1 VIVAGQNQRPLKIV
15 GNTMTSL
22 FTINCCKSFGCKN
35 LGLASSPDYSW
46 PEYRLGYAALH
57 CRACGS
63 YPPLFNEEQFGGWLS
78 AYLTDFAAQSGH
90 FCPRCYQREIILYGH
105 NPQGS
110 QRVQCRSCKHVWTP
124 KQQPLTTIVPPEQIA
139 TVPLIVP
146 FQGACTDQKLYVLL
160 SFDAIRGNILHI
172 SSNFT
177 PHLVGDTL
185 RYRWRNN
192 VEPAVIHDDIVERV
206 RQRETL
212 FLRRSQFDEIQY
224 GSAMLKRNA
233 NGADLRPVITAHGHF
248 RILSHLWPEV
258 KTHIIAHECFL
269 RGAAITAW
277 AQQYRD
283 HHASLWFIDEEINS
297 DKCTLPW
304 RLLGKTWQ
312 GWWQNQWQIWQQG
325 DTRKMVC
332 LLTEGQVE
340 KGASITLAAGHHFLV
355 WLQQQAEFRDS
366 ARYSA
371 HSVFQTIRTLA
382 EQYNTLI
389 TQRDLPGGA
398 AAYRAYGSCHM

>member
-1 VIVAGQNQRPLKIV
+1 
-15 GNTMTSL
+15 MTSL

-35 LGLASSPDYSW
+35 LGLVSSPDYSW

-90 FCPRCYQREIILYGH
+90 FCPRCYLRETILYGH

-110 QRVQCRSCKHVWTP
+110 QRVQCRSCKKVWTP
-124 KQQPLTTIVPPEQIA
+124 KHPQLTPLLPPEQIA
-139 TVPLIVP
+139 TIPLIVP
-146 FQGACTDQKLYVLL
+146 FQGASADQQLYVLL

-192 VEPAVIHDDIVERV
+192 VEPTVIHDDIVERV

-233 NGADLRPVITAHGHF
+233 NGAVLRPVITAHGHF

-312 GWWQNQWQIWQQG
+312 GWWRNQWQIWQQG

-355 WLQQQAEFRDS
+355 WLHQQAEFRDS

-371 HSVFQTIRTLA
+371 HSVFQTIRTLT

-389 TQRDLPGGA
+389 TLRDLPGGA

>member
-1 VIVAGQNQRPLKIV
+1 
-15 GNTMTSL
+15 MTSP
-22 FTINCCKSFGCKN
+22 FTINCCKSFGCQN
-35 LGLASSPDYSW
+35 LGLASSADYSW

-63 YPPLFNEEQFGGWLS
+63 YPPLFNEEQFGRWLS

-90 FCPRCYQREIILYGH
+90 FCPRCYQRETIRYGR

-110 QRVQCRSCKHVWTP
+110 QRVQCRSCKKVWTP
-124 KQQPLTTIVPPEQIA
+124 KQQPLVAIQPPEQIA
-139 TVPLIVP
+139 TVSLIVP
-146 FQGACTDQKLYVLL
+146 FQGTSADQQLYVLL

-177 PHLVGDTL
+177 PHPAGASL
-185 RYRWRNN
+185 RYRWRGST
-192 VEPAVIHDDIVERV
+192 EPVVSHDDIVERV
-206 RQRETL
+206 SQRETQ

-233 NGADLRPVITAHGHF
+233 SGAILRPVITAHGHF
-248 RILSHLWPEV
+248 RVLSHLWPAV

-269 RGAAITAW
+269 RGAVITAW
-277 AQQYRD
+277 AEQFRE
-283 HHASLWFIDEEINS
+283 HHASLWFVDEEIS
-297 DKCTLPW
+297 DDQHTRPW
-304 RLLGKTWQ
+304 QLLGKSYQ

-340 KGASITLAAGHHFLV
+340 KGASITLAASHHFLN
-355 WLQQQAEFRDS
+355 WLQQQTEFQQS
-366 ARYSA
+366 PRYSA
-371 HSVFQTIRTLA
+371 HSVFQTIRTLT
-382 EQYNTLI
+382 EKYNIL
-389 TQRDLPGGA
+389 DLPGGA
-398 AAYRAYGSCHM
+398 AAYRAYGLCHRQAG

>member
-1 VIVAGQNQRPLKIV
+1 
-15 GNTMTSL
+15 MTSL

-90 FCPRCYQREIILYGH
+90 FCPRCYQRETILYGH

-233 NGADLRPVITAHGHF
+233 NGAVLRPVITAHGHF

>member
-1 VIVAGQNQRPLKIV
+1 
-15 GNTMTSL
+15 MTSL

-90 FCPRCYQREIILYGH
+90 FCPRCYQRETILYGH

-192 VEPAVIHDDIVERV
+192 VEPAVIHDNIVERV

-233 NGADLRPVITAHGHF
+233 NGAVLRPVITAHGHF

-283 HHASLWFIDEEINS
+283 HHASLWFIDEEITS

-340 KGASITLAAGHHFLV
+340 KGASITLAAGHHFLA

-389 TQRDLPGGA
+389 TQRDLPGGT

>member
-1 VIVAGQNQRPLKIV
+1 
-15 GNTMTSL
+15 MTSL

-90 FCPRCYQREIILYGH
+90 FCPRCYQRETILYGH

-192 VEPAVIHDDIVERV
+192 VEPAVIHDNIVERV

-233 NGADLRPVITAHGHF
+233 NGAVLRPVITAHGHF

-283 HHASLWFIDEEINS
+283 HHASLWFIDEGINS

-312 GWWQNQWQIWQQG
+312 GWWRNQWQIWQQG
-325 DTRKMVC
+325 DTRKMVR

-355 WLQQQAEFRDS
+355 WLQQQAEFLDS

-382 EQYNTLI
+382 DKYNALN
-389 TQRDLPGGA
+389 LPGGA
-398 AAYRAYGSCHM
+398 TAYRAYGSCHM

>member
-1 VIVAGQNQRPLKIV
+1 
-15 GNTMTSL
+15 MTSL

-90 FCPRCYQREIILYGH
+90 FCPRCYQRETILYGH

-192 VEPAVIHDDIVERV
+192 VEPAVIHDNIVERV

-233 NGADLRPVITAHGHF
+233 NGAVLRPVITAHGHF

-283 HHASLWFIDEEINS
+283 HHASLWFIDEEITS

-332 LLTEGQVE
+332 LLTDGQVE
-340 KGASITLAAGHHFLV
+340 KGASITLAAGHHFLA

>member
-1 VIVAGQNQRPLKIV
+1 
-15 GNTMTSL
+15 MTSL

-90 FCPRCYQREIILYGH
+90 FCPLCYQRETILYGH

-233 NGADLRPVITAHGHF
+233 NGAVLRPVITAHGHF

-312 GWWQNQWQIWQQG
+312 GWWRNQWQIWQQG

-398 AAYRAYGSCHM
+398 AAYRAYE

>member
-1 VIVAGQNQRPLKIV
+1 MASP
-15 GNTMTSL
+15 
-22 FTINCCKSFGCKN
+22 FTINCCKSFGCQN
-35 LGLASSPDYSW
+35 LGLASSADYSW

-63 YPPLFNEEQFGGWLS
+63 YPPLFNEEQFRLWLS
-78 AYLTDFAAQSGH
+78 AYLADSAANSGH
-90 FCPRCYQREIILYGH
+90 FCPSCYQRDPIRYGR

-110 QRVQCRSCKHVWTP
+110 QRVQCRACKKVWTP
-124 KQQPLTTIVPPEQIA
+124 KRQPLILFEPPEQIA

-146 FQGACTDQKLYVLL
+146 FQGASADQKLYVLL

-177 PHLVGDTL
+177 PHPAGASL
-185 RYRWRNN
+185 RYRWRGIG
-192 VEPAVIHDDIVERV
+192 EAAATHDDIVERV
-206 RQRETL
+206 SQRESQ

-233 NGADLRPVITAHGHF
+233 SGAILRPVITAHGHF
-248 RILSHLWPEV
+248 RVLSHLWPAV

-269 RGAAITAW
+269 RGAVITAW
-277 AQQYRD
+277 AEQFRE
-283 HHASLWFIDEEINS
+283 HHASLWFVDEEIS
-297 DKCTLPW
+297 DDQHTRPW
-304 RLLGKTWQ
+304 QLLGKSYQ

-325 DTRKMVC
+325 DTSKMVC

-340 KGASITLAAGHHFLV
+340 KGASITLAASHHFLA
-355 WLQQQAEFRDS
+355 WLQQQTEFRNS

-371 HSVFQTIRTLA
+371 HSVLQTIRTLA
-382 EQYNTLI
+382 EKYNIL
-389 TQRDLPGGA
+389 DLPGGA
-398 AAYRAYGSCHM
+398 AAYRAYGSPDKRKRHPATQTTAAAPDD

>member
-1 VIVAGQNQRPLKIV
+1 
-15 GNTMTSL
+15 MTSL

-90 FCPRCYQREIILYGH
+90 FCPRCYQRETILYGH

-192 VEPAVIHDDIVERV
+192 VEPAVIHDNIVERV

-233 NGADLRPVITAHGHF
+233 NGAVLRPVITAHGHF

-340 KGASITLAAGHHFLV
+340 KGASITLAAGHHLLA
-355 WLQQQAEFRDS
+355 WIQQQAEFRDS

-382 EQYNTLI
+382 DKYNALN
-389 TQRDLPGGA
+389 LPGGA
-398 AAYRAYGSCHM
+398 TAYRAYGSCHM

>member
-1 VIVAGQNQRPLKIV
+1 
-15 GNTMTSL
+15 MTSL

-90 FCPRCYQREIILYGH
+90 FCPRCFQRETILYGH

-110 QRVQCRSCKHVWTP
+110 QRIQCRSCKQVWTP

-192 VEPAVIHDDIVERV
+192 VEPTVIHDDIVERV

-233 NGADLRPVITAHGHF
+233 NGAVLRPVITAHGHF

-258 KTHIIAHECFL
+258 KTHIIAHEC
-269 RGAAITAW
+269 
-277 AQQYRD
+277 
-283 HHASLWFIDEEINS
+283 
-297 DKCTLPW
+297 
-304 RLLGKTWQ
+304 
-312 GWWQNQWQIWQQG
+312 
-325 DTRKMVC
+325 
-332 LLTEGQVE
+332 
-340 KGASITLAAGHHFLV
+340 
-355 WLQQQAEFRDS
+355 
-366 ARYSA
+366 
-371 HSVFQTIRTLA
+371 
-382 EQYNTLI
+382 
-389 TQRDLPGGA
+389 
-398 AAYRAYGSCHM
+398 

>member
-1 VIVAGQNQRPLKIV
+1 
-15 GNTMTSL
+15 MTSL

-90 FCPRCYQREIILYGH
+90 FCPRCYQRETILYGH

-192 VEPAVIHDDIVERV
+192 VEPAVIHDNIVERV

-233 NGADLRPVITAHGHF
+233 NGAVLRPVITAHGHF

-283 HHASLWFIDEEINS
+283 HHASLWFIDEEITS

-340 KGASITLAAGHHFLV
+340 KGASITLAAGHHFLA

>member
-1 VIVAGQNQRPLKIV
+1 
-15 GNTMTSL
+15 MTSL

-90 FCPRCYQREIILYGH
+90 FCPRCYQRETILYGH

-192 VEPAVIHDDIVERV
+192 VEPAVIHDNVVERV

-233 NGADLRPVITAHGHF
+233 NGAVLRPVITTHGHF

-382 EQYNTLI
+382 DKYNALN
-389 TQRDLPGGA
+389 LPGGA
-398 AAYRAYGSCHM
+398 TAYRAYGSCHM

>member
-1 VIVAGQNQRPLKIV
+1 
-15 GNTMTSL
+15 MTSP
-22 FTINCCKSFGCKN
+22 FTINCCKSFGCQN
-35 LGLASSPDYSW
+35 LGLASSADYSW

-63 YPPLFNEEQFGGWLS
+63 YPPLFNEEQFGRWLS

-90 FCPRCYQREIILYGH
+90 FCPRCYQRETILYGH

-192 VEPAVIHDDIVERV
+192 VEPAVIHDNIVERV

-233 NGADLRPVITAHGHF
+233 NGAVLRPVITAHGHF

-340 KGASITLAAGHHFLV
+340 KGASITLAAGHHFLA

-382 EQYNTLI
+382 EQYNPLI

>member
-1 VIVAGQNQRPLKIV
+1 
-15 GNTMTSL
+15 MTSP
-22 FTINCCKSFGCKN
+22 FTINCCKSFGCQN
-35 LGLASSPDYSW
+35 LGLASSADYSW

-63 YPPLFNEEQFGGWLS
+63 YPPLFNEEQFGRWLS
-78 AYLTDFAAQSGH
+78 AYLTDFAAQSSH
-90 FCPRCYQREIILYGH
+90 FCPRCYQRETILYGH

-110 QRVQCRSCKHVWTP
+110 QRVQCRSCKKVWTP
-124 KQQPLTTIVPPEQIA
+124 KQQPLVAIQPPEQIA
-139 TVPLIVP
+139 TVSLIVP
-146 FQGACTDQKLYVLL
+146 FQGASADQQLYVLL

-192 VEPAVIHDDIVERV
+192 IEPAVIHDDIVERV

-224 GSAMLKRNA
+224 GGAMLKRNA
-233 NGADLRPVITAHGHF
+233 NGAVLRPVITAHGHF

-312 GWWQNQWQIWQQG
+312 GWWRNQWQIWQQG

-382 EQYNTLI
+382 DKYNALN
-389 TQRDLPGGA
+389 LPGGA

>member
-1 VIVAGQNQRPLKIV
+1 
-15 GNTMTSL
+15 MTSL

-90 FCPRCYQREIILYGH
+90 FCPRCYQRETILYGH

-192 VEPAVIHDDIVERV
+192 VEPAVIHDNIVERV

-224 GSAMLKRNA
+224 GSAILKRNA
-233 NGADLRPVITAHGHF
+233 NGAVLRPVITAHGHF

-283 HHASLWFIDEEINS
+283 HHASLWFIDEEITS

-332 LLTEGQVE
+332 LLTDGQVE
-340 KGASITLAAGHHFLV
+340 KGASITLAAGHHFLA

>member
-1 VIVAGQNQRPLKIV
+1 
-15 GNTMTSL
+15 MTSL

-90 FCPRCYQREIILYGH
+90 FCPLCYQRETILYGH

-233 NGADLRPVITAHGHF
+233 NGAVLRPVITAHGHF

-283 HHASLWFIDEEINS
+283 HHASLWFIDEEITS

-312 GWWQNQWQIWQQG
+312 GWWRNQWQIWQQG

>member
-1 VIVAGQNQRPLKIV
+1 
-15 GNTMTSL
+15 MTSL

-90 FCPRCYQREIILYGH
+90 FCPRCYQRETILYGH

-233 NGADLRPVITAHGHF
+233 NGAVLRPVITAHGHF

-312 GWWQNQWQIWQQG
+312 GLWRNQWQIWQQG

-398 AAYRAYGSCHM
+398 AAYRAYGLCHS

>member
-1 VIVAGQNQRPLKIV
+1 
-15 GNTMTSL
+15 MTSL

-90 FCPRCYQREIILYGH
+90 FCPRCYQRETILYGH

-233 NGADLRPVITAHGHF
+233 NGAVLRPVITAHGHF

-340 KGASITLAAGHHFLV
+340 KGASITLAAGHHFLA

>member
-1 VIVAGQNQRPLKIV
+1 
-15 GNTMTSL
+15 MTSL

-90 FCPRCYQREIILYGH
+90 FCPRCYQRETILYGH

-192 VEPAVIHDDIVERV
+192 VEPAVIHDNIVERV

-233 NGADLRPVITAHGHF
+233 NGAVLRPVITAHGHF

-340 KGASITLAAGHHFLV
+340 KGASITLAAGHHFLA
-355 WLQQQAEFRDS
+355 WLQQQSEFRDS

>member
-1 VIVAGQNQRPLKIV
+1 MASP
-15 GNTMTSL
+15 
-22 FTINCCKSFGCKN
+22 FTINCCKSFGCQN
-35 LGLASSPDYSW
+35 LGLASSADYSW

-63 YPPLFNEEQFGGWLS
+63 YPPLFNEEQFRLWLS
-78 AYLTDFAAQSGH
+78 AYLANSAANSGH
-90 FCPRCYQREIILYGH
+90 FCPSCYQRDPIRYGR

-110 QRVQCRSCKHVWTP
+110 QRVQCRACKKVWTP
-124 KQQPLTTIVPPEQIA
+124 KRQPLTLFEPPEQIA

-146 FQGACTDQKLYVLL
+146 FQGASADQKLYVLL

-177 PHLVGDTL
+177 PHPAGASL
-185 RYRWRNN
+185 RYRWRGIG
-192 VEPAVIHDDIVERV
+192 EAAATHDDIVERV
-206 RQRETL
+206 SQRESQ

-224 GSAMLKRNA
+224 GSAILKRNA
-233 NGADLRPVITAHGHF
+233 SGVILRPVITAHGHF
-248 RILSHLWPEV
+248 RLLSHLWPEV

-269 RGAAITAW
+269 RGAVITAW
-277 AQQYRD
+277 AGQFRE
-283 HHASLWFIDEEINS
+283 HHASLWFVDEEIS
-297 DKCTLPW
+297 DDQHTRPW
-304 RLLGKTWQ
+304 QLLGKSYQ

-340 KGASITLAAGHHFLV
+340 KGASITLAASHHFLA
-355 WLQQQAEFRDS
+355 WLQQQTEFRNS

-371 HSVFQTIRTLA
+371 HSVLQTIRTLA
-382 EQYNTLI
+382 EKYNIL
-389 TQRDLPGGA
+389 DLPGGA
-398 AAYRAYGSCHM
+398 AAYRAYGSPDKRKRHPATQTTATAPDD

>member
-1 VIVAGQNQRPLKIV
+1 
-15 GNTMTSL
+15 MTSL

-46 PEYRLGYAALH
+46 PEYRLGYTALH

-90 FCPRCYQREIILYGH
+90 FCPRCYQRETILYGH

-192 VEPAVIHDDIVERV
+192 VEPAVIHDNVVERV

-233 NGADLRPVITAHGHF
+233 NGAVLRPVITTHGHF

-382 EQYNTLI
+382 DKYNALN
-389 TQRDLPGGA
+389 LPGGA
-398 AAYRAYGSCHM
+398 AAYRAYGLCHS

>member
-1 VIVAGQNQRPLKIV
+1 
-15 GNTMTSL
+15 MTSL

-90 FCPRCYQREIILYGH
+90 FCPRCYQRETILYGH

-233 NGADLRPVITAHGHF
+233 NGAVLRPVITAHGHF

-312 GWWQNQWQIWQQG
+312 GWWRNQWQIWQQG

-398 AAYRAYGSCHM
+398 AAYRAYGLCHS

>member
-1 VIVAGQNQRPLKIV
+1 
-15 GNTMTSL
+15 MTSL

-90 FCPRCYQREIILYGH
+90 FCPLCYQRETILYGH

-233 NGADLRPVITAHGHF
+233 NGAVLRPVITAHGHF

-283 HHASLWFIDEEINS
+283 NHASLWFIDEEINS

-312 GWWQNQWQIWQQG
+312 GWWRNQWQIWQQG

>member
-1 VIVAGQNQRPLKIV
+1 
-15 GNTMTSL
+15 MTSL

-90 FCPRCYQREIILYGH
+90 FCPRCYQRETILYGH

-192 VEPAVIHDDIVERV
+192 VEPAVIHDNIVERV

-233 NGADLRPVITAHGHF
+233 NGAVLRPVITAHGHF

-283 HHASLWFIDEEINS
+283 HHASLWFIDEEITS

-340 KGASITLAAGHHFLV
+340 KGASITLAAGHHFLA

-389 TQRDLPGGA
+389 TQRDLPGDA
-398 AAYRAYGSCHM
+398 AAYPAYGSCHM

>member
-1 VIVAGQNQRPLKIV
+1 
-15 GNTMTSL
+15 MTSL

-90 FCPRCYQREIILYGH
+90 FCPRCYQRETILYGH

-233 NGADLRPVITAHGHF
+233 NGAVLRPVITAHGHF

-312 GWWQNQWQIWQQG
+312 GWWRNQWQIWQQG

-340 KGASITLAAGHHFLV
+340 KGASITLAAGHHFLA

-389 TQRDLPGGA
+389 TQRDLPGGT

>member
-1 VIVAGQNQRPLKIV
+1 MASP
-15 GNTMTSL
+15 
-22 FTINCCKSFGCKN
+22 FTINCCKSFGCQN
-35 LGLASSPDYSW
+35 LGLASSADYSW

-63 YPPLFNEEQFGGWLS
+63 YPPLFNEEQFRLWLS
-78 AYLTDFAAQSGH
+78 AYLADSAANSGH
-90 FCPRCYQREIILYGH
+90 FCPSCYQRDPIRYGR
-105 NPQGS
+105 NPLGS
-110 QRVQCRSCKHVWTP
+110 QRVQCRACKKVWTP
-124 KQQPLTTIVPPEQIA
+124 KRQPLTLFEPPEQIA

-146 FQGACTDQKLYVLL
+146 FQGASADQKLYVLL

-177 PHLVGDTL
+177 PHPAGASL
-185 RYRWRNN
+185 RYRWRGNT
-192 VEPAVIHDDIVERV
+192 EPVVSHDDIVERV
-206 RQRETL
+206 SQRETQ

-233 NGADLRPVITAHGHF
+233 SGAILRPVITAHGHF
-248 RILSHLWPEV
+248 RVLSHLWPAV

-269 RGAAITAW
+269 RGAVITAW
-277 AQQYRD
+277 AEQFRE
-283 HHASLWFIDEEINS
+283 HHASLWFVDEEIS
-297 DKCTLPW
+297 DDQHTRPW
-304 RLLGKTWQ
+304 QLLGKSYQ

-340 KGASITLAAGHHFLV
+340 KGASITLAASHHFLA
-355 WLQQQAEFRDS
+355 WLQQQTEFRNS

-371 HSVFQTIRTLA
+371 HSVLQTIRTLA
-382 EQYNTLI
+382 EKYNIL
-389 TQRDLPGGA
+389 DLPGGA
-398 AAYRAYGSCHM
+398 AAYRAYGSPDKRKRHPATQTTAAAPDD

>member
-1 VIVAGQNQRPLKIV
+1 MASP
-15 GNTMTSL
+15 
-22 FTINCCKSFGCKN
+22 FTINCCKSFGCQN
-35 LGLASSPDYSW
+35 LGLASSADYSW

-63 YPPLFNEEQFGGWLS
+63 YPPLFNEEQFRLWLS
-78 AYLTDFAAQSGH
+78 AYLADSAANSGH
-90 FCPRCYQREIILYGH
+90 FCPSCYQRDPIRYGR

-110 QRVQCRSCKHVWTP
+110 QRVQCRACKKVWTP
-124 KQQPLTTIVPPEQIA
+124 KRQPLTLFEPPEQIA

-146 FQGACTDQKLYVLL
+146 FQGASADQKLYVLL

-177 PHLVGDTL
+177 PHPAGASL
-185 RYRWRNN
+185 RYRWRGNT
-192 VEPAVIHDDIVERV
+192 EPVVSHDDIVERV
-206 RQRETL
+206 SQRETQ

-233 NGADLRPVITAHGHF
+233 SGAILRPVITAHGHF
-248 RILSHLWPEV
+248 RVLSHLWPAV

-269 RGAAITAW
+269 RGAVITAW
-277 AQQYRD
+277 AEQFRE
-283 HHASLWFIDEEINS
+283 HHASLWFVDEEIS
-297 DKCTLPW
+297 DDQHTRPW
-304 RLLGKTWQ
+304 QLLGKSYQ

-340 KGASITLAAGHHFLV
+340 KGASITLAASHHFLA
-355 WLQQQAEFRDS
+355 WLQQQTEFRNS

-371 HSVFQTIRTLA
+371 HSVLQTIRTLA
-382 EQYNTLI
+382 EKYNIL
-389 TQRDLPGGA
+389 DLPGGA
-398 AAYRAYGSCHM
+398 AAYRAYGSPDKRKRHPATQTTAAAPDD

>member
-1 VIVAGQNQRPLKIV
+1 MK
-15 GNTMTSL
+15 SL

-90 FCPRCYQREIILYGH
+90 FCPRCYQRETILYGH

-192 VEPAVIHDDIVERV
+192 VEPAVIHDNIVERV

-233 NGADLRPVITAHGHF
+233 NGAVLRPVITAHGHF

-340 KGASITLAAGHHFLV
+340 KGASITLAAGHHFLA

>member
-1 VIVAGQNQRPLKIV
+1 MRQL
-15 GNTMTSL
+15 S
-22 FTINCCKSFGCKN
+22 
-35 LGLASSPDYSW
+35 
-46 PEYRLGYAALH
+46 
-57 CRACGS
+57 
-63 YPPLFNEEQFGGWLS
+63 PLFNEEQFGGWLS

-90 FCPRCYQREIILYGH
+90 FCPRCYQRETILYGH

-192 VEPAVIHDDIVERV
+192 VEPTVIHYDIVERV

-233 NGADLRPVITAHGHF
+233 NGAVLRPVITAHGHF

-340 KGASITLAAGHHFLV
+340 KGASITLAAGHHFLA

-382 EQYNTLI
+382 DKYNALN
-389 TQRDLPGGA
+389 LPGGA
-398 AAYRAYGSCHM
+398 TAYRAYGSCHM

>member
-1 VIVAGQNQRPLKIV
+1 
-15 GNTMTSL
+15 MTSL

-90 FCPRCYQREIILYGH
+90 FCPRCYQRETILYGH

-160 SFDAIRGNILHI
+160 SFDAIHGNILHI

-192 VEPAVIHDDIVERV
+192 VEPAVIHDNIVERV

-233 NGADLRPVITAHGHF
+233 NGAVLRPVITAHGHF

-340 KGASITLAAGHHFLV
+340 KGASITLAAGHHFLA

>member
-1 VIVAGQNQRPLKIV
+1 
-15 GNTMTSL
+15 MTSL

-90 FCPRCYQREIILYGH
+90 FCPRCYQRETILYGH

-192 VEPAVIHDDIVERV
+192 VEPAVIHDNVVERV

-233 NGADLRPVITAHGHF
+233 NGAVLRPVITTHGHF

-283 HHASLWFIDEEINS
+283 HHASLWFIDEEITS

-382 EQYNTLI
+382 DKYNALN
-389 TQRDLPGGA
+389 LPGGA
-398 AAYRAYGSCHM
+398 TAYRAYGSCHM

>member
-1 VIVAGQNQRPLKIV
+1 
-15 GNTMTSL
+15 MTSL

-90 FCPRCYQREIILYGH
+90 FCPRCYQRETILYGH

-233 NGADLRPVITAHGHF
+233 NGAVLRPVITAHGHF

-312 GWWQNQWQIWQQG
+312 GWWRNQWQIWQQG

-340 KGASITLAAGHHFLV
+340 KGASITLAAGHHFLA

-398 AAYRAYGSCHM
+398 AAYRAYGLCHS

>member
-1 VIVAGQNQRPLKIV
+1 
-15 GNTMTSL
+15 MTSL

-35 LGLASSPDYSW
+35 LGLASSADYSW

-63 YPPLFNEEQFGGWLS
+63 LPPLFDEEQFRCWLS
-78 AYLTDFAAQSGH
+78 AYLADFAANRGQ
-90 FCPRCYQREIILYGH
+90 FCPCCYQREIIRYGH

-110 QRVQCRSCKHVWTP
+110 QRVQCRNCKKVWTP
-124 KQQPLTTIVPPEQIA
+124 KQAPPTGIVLPEQIA
-139 TVPLIVP
+139 TIPLLVP

-233 NGADLRPVITAHGHF
+233 NGAVLRPVITAHGHF

-340 KGASITLAAGHHFLV
+340 KGASITLAAGHHFLA
-355 WLQQQAEFRDS
+355 WLQQQSEFRDS